1 MKKLLVIIVLG
12 LLLNTNAQAKH
23 RTFDDP
29 YYHWN
34 RFEVKGSENHYKFQ
48 SNLREDKD
56 VLKEIKNT
64 KKTGLISY
72 LLFEDDKIVI
82 DESDIPDK
90 TRKGKDNEA
99 EKIWMANENYL
110 DANVSE
116 LKKDNPYYQRRLNAL
131 LQAHSMGKSLVS
143 YVTGHAICEGYISSV
158 DEKLTGWDIIENTL
172 FDNQVLIDLL
182 NMQAGDQR
190 YVGERLKPHIDNIL
204 KNKKNKYG
212 KKINVNTVRLKTLMK
227 DYFQNTKKSRR
238 VYNYSALTTNVI
250 MNYVIFKTGD
260 DWEKLLHKVFNE
272 HVKVKDNVY
281 FHQTAPLPL
290 WGPYSGRYSFY
301 ATRYDYLRIAKTIMD
316 DWNNN
321 TCAGKYLKTIYER
334 RISKNITGYK
344 QAASVAGRT
353 KKYGGQFHFDFSGLE
368 KRKIL
373 GMDGMGGQQIIIDF
387 EKKRI
392 IVVNTLDQHYNW
404 KKIVYKNIKQ

>member
-1 MKKLLVIIVLG
+1 MVSNKIISMKKLLAIIVLG

-23 RTFDDP
+23 KTFDYP
-29 YYHWN
+29 FLYYN
-34 RFEVKGSENHYKFQ
+34 TFEAKGSENHYKFQ
-48 SNLREDKD
+48 SNLRKDKD

-90 TRKGKDNEA
+90 FQGDTIING
-99 EKIWMANENYL
+99 
-110 DANVSE
+110 
-116 LKKDNPYYQRRLNAL
+116 L
-131 LQAHSMGKSLVS
+131 LPSHSMGKSLVS

-158 DEKLTGWDIIENTL
+158 DEKLTGWDVIENTL
-172 FDNQVLIDLL
+172 YEDQVLIDLL

-190 YVGERLKPHIDNIL
+190 YVGERIKPRNDNRL
-204 KNKKNKYG
+204 KKNQSV
-212 KKINVNTVRLKTLMK
+212 NVNTIPLEILLKK
-227 DYFQNTKKSRR
+227 YFQNTKKSKP

-272 HVKVKDNVY
+272 HVKVKDSVY
-281 FHQTAPLPL
+281 FSQQTQNKNDSKNNYRIVLSAEEF
-290 WGPYSGRYSFY
+290 SGRYSFY
-301 ATRYDYLRIAKTIMD
+301 ATRYDYLRIAKTIME

-334 RISKNITGYK
+334 RINKNKKNYDGDRSGQFAVGGY
-344 QAASVAGRT
+344 T
-353 KKYGGQFHFDFSGLE
+353 KKYGGQFHFDIIGLS

-373 GMDGMGGQQIIIDF
+373 GMSGQGGQNIIIDF
-387 EKKRI
+387 DRKRI
-392 IVVNTLDQHYNW
+392 IVVNTSDKHYNW
-404 KKIVYKNIKQ
+404 KKIVYKKLKQK

>member
-1 MKKLLVIIVLG
+1 VGLNGLMKKLLAIIVLG

-29 YYHWN
+29 FYHWN
-34 RFEVKGSENHYKFQ
+34 RFEAKGSENHYKFQ

-56 VLKEIKNT
+56 VIKEIKNT
-64 KKTGLISY
+64 KRTGLISY

-90 TRKGKDNEA
+90 TRQGD
-99 EKIWMANENYL
+99 KIING
-110 DANVSE
+110 
-116 LKKDNPYYQRRLNAL
+116 L
-131 LQAHSMGKSLVS
+131 LQSHSMGKSLVS

-158 DEKLTGWDIIENTL
+158 DEKLTGWDVIENTL
-172 FDNQVLIDLL
+172 YDNQVLIDLL
-182 NMQAGDQR
+182 NMQAGDQK
-190 YVGERLKPHIDNIL
+190 YIGERIKPREDSRLKQ
-204 KNKKNKYG
+204 NKK
-212 KKINVNTVRLKTLMK
+212 ISVNTTPLKILMEK
-227 DYFQNTKKSRR
+227 YFQNTKKSKP

-281 FHQTAPLPL
+281 FHQTGQYPLK
-290 WGPYSGRYSFY
+290 GSGRYSFY

-334 RISKNITGYK
+334 RIKKNIQGYE

-353 KKYGGQFHFDFSGLE
+353 KKYGGQFHFDLDGLK

-392 IVVNTLDQHYNW
+392 IVLNTLDQHYNW
-404 KKIVYKNIKQ
+404 KKIVLKKLKQK

>member
-1 MKKLLVIIVLG
+1 MKKLLAIIVLG

-23 RTFDDP
+23 KTFDDP
-29 YYHWN
+29 FLYYKK
-34 RFEVKGSENHYKFQ
+34 FEVKGSENHYKFQ
-48 SNLREDKD
+48 SSLREDKD

-90 TRKGKDNEA
+90 TQGDEIING
-99 EKIWMANENYL
+99 
-110 DANVSE
+110 
-116 LKKDNPYYQRRLNAL
+116 L
-131 LQAHSMGKSLVS
+131 LQSHSMGKSLVS

-158 DEKLTGWDIIENTL
+158 DEKLTGWDVIENTL
-172 FDNQVLIDLL
+172 YEDQVLIDLL
-182 NMQAGDQR
+182 NMNAGDQK
-190 YVGERLKPHIDNIL
+190 YIGERNYRTDNIL
-204 KNKKNKYG
+204 HKVKIKVDEFGIENKNG
-212 KKINVNTVRLKTLMK
+212 KPINVNTIPLKKVMGLNF
-227 DYFQNTKKSRR
+227 FQNSKKSSST
-238 VYNYSALTTNVI
+238 YNYNALVTNII

-281 FHQTAPLPL
+281 FQQTVPRYMPNSMI
-290 WGPYSGRYSFY
+290 PYPTRGTGRYAFY

-334 RISKNITGYK
+334 RINKNLK
-344 QAASVAGRT
+344 REPNKNSASYT
-353 KKYGGQFHFDFSGLE
+353 KKYGGQFHFDFVGLS

-373 GMDGMGGQQIIIDF
+373 AMDGFGGQQILIDF
-387 EKKRI
+387 DTKRI
-392 IVVNTLDQHYNW
+392 IVVNSIDMHYNW
-404 KKIVYKNIKQ
+404 QKIVYKKIKQK

>member
-1 MKKLLVIIVLG
+1 MKKLLAIIVLG
-12 LLLNTNAQAKH
+12 LLLNTNVQAKH
-23 RTFDDP
+23 RTFDNP
-29 YYHWN
+29 FYWWN

-90 TRKGKDNEA
+90 TRQGD
-99 EKIWMANENYL
+99 KIING
-110 DANVSE
+110 
-116 LKKDNPYYQRRLNAL
+116 L
-131 LQAHSMGKSLVS
+131 LQSHSMGKSLVS

-158 DEKLTGWDIIENTL
+158 DEKLTGWDVIENTL
-172 FDNQVLIDLL
+172 YDNQVLIDLL

-190 YVGERLKPHIDNIL
+190 YVGERIKPHEDGTL
-204 KNKKNKYG
+204 KNKKWG
-212 KKINVNTVRLKTLMK
+212 GRKINVNTVGLKRLMK
-227 DYFQNTKKSRR
+227 KYFQNTKKSKP

-281 FHQTAPLPL
+281 FHQTVTY
-290 WGPYSGRYSFY
+290 PYKGSGRYSFF

-334 RISKNITGYK
+334 RINKNIK
-344 QAASVAGRT
+344 PERNKNSASYT
-353 KKYGGQFHFDFSGLE
+353 KKYGGQFHFDFVGLS

-373 GMDGMGGQQIIIDF
+373 AMDGFGGQQILIDF

-404 KKIVYKNIKQ
+404 KKIVYKKIKEEKLK

>member
-23 RTFDDP
+23 KTFDYP
-29 YYHWN
+29 FLHWN
-34 RFEVKGSENHYKFQ
+34 TFEAKGSENHYKFQ
-48 SNLREDKD
+48 SNLRKDKD

-64 KKTGLISY
+64 KRTGLISY

-90 TRKGKDNEA
+90 TRKGKNNEA
-99 EKIWMANENYL
+99 ERIING
-110 DANVSE
+110 
-116 LKKDNPYYQRRLNAL
+116 L
-131 LQAHSMGKSLVS
+131 LQSHSMGKSLVS

-158 DEKLTGWDIIENTL
+158 DEKLTGWDVIENTL
-172 FDNQVLIDLL
+172 YDNQVLIDLL

-190 YVGERLKPHIDNIL
+190 YIGERIKPRRDDIL
-204 KNKKNKYG
+204 KNKKDKYG
-212 KKINVNTVRLKTLMK
+212 KKINVNTVPLKTLMK

-281 FHQTAPLPL
+281 FHQTVTY
-290 WGPYSGRYSFY
+290 PYKGSGRYSFY

-334 RISKNITGYK
+334 RINKNITGYE
-344 QAASVAGRT
+344 QAAAVAGYTR
-353 KKYGGQFHFDFSGLE
+353 KYGGQFHFDFVGLK

-392 IVVNTLDQHYNW
+392 IVVNSSDQHYKW
-404 KKIVYKNIKQ
+404 KRIVYKKIKQ

>member
-1 MKKLLVIIVLG
+1 MKKLLAIIVLG

-29 YYHWN
+29 FLYYKK
-34 RFEVKGSENHYKFQ
+34 FEVKGSENHYKFQ
-48 SNLREDKD
+48 SSLREDKD

-90 TRKGKDNEA
+90 TRKGKNNEA
-99 EKIWMANENYL
+99 EKIHNG
-110 DANVSE
+110 
-116 LKKDNPYYQRRLNAL
+116 L
-131 LQAHSMGKSLVS
+131 LQSHSMGKSLVS

-158 DEKLTGWDIIENTL
+158 DEKLTGWDVIENTL
-172 FDNQVLIDLL
+172 YDNQVLIDLL
-182 NMQAGDQR
+182 NMQAGDQK
-190 YVGERLKPHIDNIL
+190 YIGERNYRTDNIL
-204 KNKKNKYG
+204 HKVKIKVDEFGIENKNG
-212 KKINVNTVRLKTLMK
+212 KPINVNTIPLKKVMGLNF
-227 DYFQNTKKSRR
+227 FQNSKKSSST
-238 VYNYSALTTNVI
+238 YNYNALVTNII

-281 FHQTAPLPL
+281 FHQTAPYPL
-290 WGPYSGRYSFY
+290 RGSGRYSFY

-334 RISKNITGYK
+334 RINKNLK
-344 QAASVAGRT
+344 REPNRNSASYT
-353 KKYGGQFHFDFSGLE
+353 KKYGGQFHFDFVGLS

-373 GMDGMGGQQIIIDF
+373 AMDGFGGQQILIDF
-387 EKKRI
+387 DTKRI
-392 IVVNTLDQHYNW
+392 IVVNSIDMHYNW
-404 KKIVYKNIKQ
+404 QKIVYKKIKQK

>member
-1 MKKLLVIIVLG
+1 MKKLLAIIVLG

-29 YYHWN
+29 FLYYKK
-34 RFEVKGSENHYKFQ
+34 FEVKGSENHYKFQ

-90 TRKGKDNEA
+90 TRKGKNNEA
-99 EKIWMANENYL
+99 EKIHNG
-110 DANVSE
+110 
-116 LKKDNPYYQRRLNAL
+116 L
-131 LQAHSMGKSLVS
+131 LQSHSMGKSLVS

-172 FDNQVLIDLL
+172 YDNQVLIDLL

-190 YVGERLKPHIDNIL
+190 YVGERLKPHEDGTL
-204 KNKKNKYG
+204 KNKKWG
-212 KKINVNTVRLKTLMK
+212 GRKINVNTVGLKRLMK
-227 DYFQNTKKSRR
+227 KYFQNTKKSKP

-281 FHQTAPLPL
+281 FHQTGQYPLK
-290 WGPYSGRYSFY
+290 GSGRYSFY

-353 KKYGGQFHFDFSGLE
+353 KKYGGQFHFDFDGLK

-404 KKIVYKNIKQ
+404 KKIVYKKIKQ

>member
-1 MKKLLVIIVLG
+1 MKKLLAIIVLG

-29 YYHWN
+29 FYHWN
-34 RFEVKGSENHYKFQ
+34 RFEAKGSENHYKFQ

-90 TRKGKDNEA
+90 TRKGKNNEA
-99 EKIWMANENYL
+99 EKIHNG
-110 DANVSE
+110 
-116 LKKDNPYYQRRLNAL
+116 L
-131 LQAHSMGKSLVS
+131 LQSHSMGKSLVS

-158 DEKLTGWDIIENTL
+158 DEKLTGWDVIENTL
-172 FDNQVLIDLL
+172 YDNQVLIDLL

-190 YVGERLKPHIDNIL
+190 YAGERLKPHEDGTL
-204 KNKKNKYG
+204 KNKKWG
-212 KKINVNTVRLKTLMK
+212 GRKINVNTVGLKRLMK
-227 DYFQNTKKSRR
+227 KYFQNTKKSKP

-281 FHQTAPLPL
+281 FHQTGQYPLK
-290 WGPYSGRYSFY
+290 GSGRYSFY

-404 KKIVYKNIKQ
+404 KKIVYKKIKQ

>member
-1 MKKLLVIIVLG
+1 MKKLLAIIVLG

-29 YYHWN
+29 FYHWN
-34 RFEVKGSENHYKFQ
+34 RFEAKGSENHYKFQ

-64 KKTGLISY
+64 KRTGLISY

-90 TRKGKDNEA
+90 TRKGKNNEA
-99 EKIWMANENYL
+99 EKIHNG
-110 DANVSE
+110 
-116 LKKDNPYYQRRLNAL
+116 L
-131 LQAHSMGKSLVS
+131 LQSHSMGKSLVS

-158 DEKLTGWDIIENTL
+158 DEKLTGWDVIENTL
-172 FDNQVLIDLL
+172 YDNQVLIDLL

-190 YVGERLKPHIDNIL
+190 YVGEKIKPHEDSTL
-204 KNKKNKYG
+204 KNKKWG
-212 KKINVNTVRLKTLMK
+212 GRKINVNTVGLKRLMK
-227 DYFQNTKKSRR
+227 KYFQNTEKSQP

-281 FHQTAPLPL
+281 FHQTGQYPLK
-290 WGPYSGRYSFY
+290 GSGRYSFY

-404 KKIVYKNIKQ
+404 KKIVYKKIKQ

>member
-1 MKKLLVIIVLG
+1 MKKLLAIIVLG

-29 YYHWN
+29 FYHWN
-34 RFEVKGSENHYKFQ
+34 RFEAKGSENHYKFQ

-56 VLKEIKNT
+56 VIKEIKNT
-64 KKTGLISY
+64 KRTGLISY

-90 TRKGKDNEA
+90 TRQGD
-99 EKIWMANENYL
+99 KIING
-110 DANVSE
+110 
-116 LKKDNPYYQRRLNAL
+116 L
-131 LQAHSMGKSLVS
+131 LQSHSMGKSLVS

-158 DEKLTGWDIIENTL
+158 DEKLTGWDVIENTL
-172 FDNQVLIDLL
+172 YDNQVLIDLL
-182 NMQAGDQR
+182 NMQAGDQK
-190 YVGERLKPHIDNIL
+190 YIGERIKPREDSRLKQ
-204 KNKKNKYG
+204 NKK
-212 KKINVNTVRLKTLMK
+212 ISVNTTPLKILMEK
-227 DYFQNTKKSRR
+227 YFQNTKKSKP

-281 FHQTAPLPL
+281 FHQTGQYPLK
-290 WGPYSGRYSFY
+290 GSGRYSFY

-334 RISKNITGYK
+334 RIKKNIQGYE

-353 KKYGGQFHFDFSGLE
+353 KKYGGQFHFDLDGLK

-392 IVVNTLDQHYNW
+392 IVLNTLDQHYNW
-404 KKIVYKNIKQ
+404 KKIVLKKLKQK

>member
-1 MKKLLVIIVLG
+1 MKKLLAIIVLG
-12 LLLNTNAQAKH
+12 LLLNTNAQAGH

-29 YYHWN
+29 LYWWN

-64 KKTGLISY
+64 KRTGLISY

-90 TRKGKDNEA
+90 TRQGD
-99 EKIWMANENYL
+99 KIING
-110 DANVSE
+110 
-116 LKKDNPYYQRRLNAL
+116 L
-131 LQAHSMGKSLVS
+131 LQSHSMGKSLVS

-158 DEKLTGWDIIENTL
+158 DEKLTGWDVIENTL

-190 YVGERLKPHIDNIL
+190 YVGERIKPRRDDIL
-204 KNKKNKYG
+204 KNKKDING
-212 KKINVNTVRLKTLMK
+212 KKISVNTTPLKRLMK
-227 DYFQNTKKSRR
+227 NYFQNTRKSNR
-238 VYNYSALTTNVI
+238 VFNYSALTTNVI

-281 FHQTAPLPL
+281 FHQTAVYPLK
-290 WGPYSGRYSFY
+290 GSGRYSFY
-301 ATRYDYLRIAKTIMD
+301 ATRYDYLRIAKTIMN

-334 RISKNITGYK
+334 RINKNITGYK
-344 QAASVAGRT
+344 QAASISGRT
-353 KKYGGQFHFDFSGLE
+353 KKYGGQFHFDLVGLK

-373 GMDGMGGQQIIIDF
+373 GMAGMGGQEIIIDF

-392 IVVNTLDQHYNW
+392 IVVNTLDQHFNW
-404 KKIVYKNIKQ
+404 KKIVYKKIKEEKFK

>member
-1 MKKLLVIIVLG
+1 MKKLLAIIVLG

-23 RTFDDP
+23 KTFDDP
-29 YYHWN
+29 FLHWN
-34 RFEVKGSENHYKFQ
+34 TFEAKGSENHYKFQ
-48 SNLREDKD
+48 SSLREDKD

-64 KKTGLISY
+64 KRTGLISY

-90 TRKGKDNEA
+90 TRKGKNNEA
-99 EKIWMANENYL
+99 ERIING
-110 DANVSE
+110 
-116 LKKDNPYYQRRLNAL
+116 L
-131 LQAHSMGKSLVS
+131 LQSHSMGKSLVS

-158 DEKLTGWDIIENTL
+158 DEKLTGWDVIENTL
-172 FDNQVLIDLL
+172 YDNQVLIDLL

-190 YVGERLKPHIDNIL
+190 YVGERIKPREDGTL
-204 KNKKNKYG
+204 KN
-212 KKINVNTVRLKTLMK
+212 
-227 DYFQNTKKSRR
+227 
-238 VYNYSALTTNVI
+238 NYSALTTNVI

-404 KKIVYKNIKQ
+404 KKIVYKKIKQ

>member
-1 MKKLLVIIVLG
+1 MKKLLAIIVLG
-12 LLLNTNAQAKH
+12 LLLNTNVQAKH
-23 RTFDDP
+23 KTFDDP
-29 YYHWN
+29 LYHYN
-34 RFEVKGSENHYKFQ
+34 RWEVKGSENHYKFQ
-48 SNLREDKD
+48 SSLREDKD

-64 KKTGLISY
+64 KRTGLISY

-90 TRKGKDNEA
+90 TRQGD
-99 EKIWMANENYL
+99 KIING
-110 DANVSE
+110 
-116 LKKDNPYYQRRLNAL
+116 L
-131 LQAHSMGKSLVS
+131 LQSHSMGKSLVS

-158 DEKLTGWDIIENTL
+158 DEKLTGWDVIENTL
-172 FDNQVLIDLL
+172 YDNQVLIDLL

-190 YVGERLKPHIDNIL
+190 YIGERIKPRHDGYL
-204 KNKKNKYG
+204 KNKKWG
-212 KKINVNTVRLKTLMK
+212 GRKINVNTVGLKRLMK
-227 DYFQNTKKSRR
+227 KYFQNTEKSQP

-272 HVKVKDNVY
+272 HVKVKDKVY

-334 RISKNITGYK
+334 RINKNRKESSYEPK
-344 QAASVAGRT
+344 SAGSYSR
-353 KKYGGQFHFDFSGLE
+353 KYGGQFHFDITGLS

-373 GMDGMGGQQIIIDF
+373 AMDGFGGQQILIDF

-392 IVVNTLDQHYNW
+392 NVVNTLDMHYNW
-404 KKIVYKNIKQ
+404 RKIVYKKIKK

>member
-1 MKKLLVIIVLG
+1 MRSGVKMGLMKKLLAIIVLG

-23 RTFDDP
+23 KTFDDP
-29 YYHWN
+29 FLHWN
-34 RFEVKGSENHYKFQ
+34 TFEAKGSENHYKFQ
-48 SNLREDKD
+48 SSLREDKD

-90 TRKGKDNEA
+90 TRQGDQIING
-99 EKIWMANENYL
+99 
-110 DANVSE
+110 
-116 LKKDNPYYQRRLNAL
+116 L
-131 LQAHSMGKSLVS
+131 LQSHSMGKSLVS

-172 FDNQVLIDLL
+172 YDNQVLIDLL

-190 YVGERLKPHIDNIL
+190 LIGERIKPRRDGIL
-204 KNKKNKYG
+204 KNKKDKYG
-212 KKINVNTVRLKTLMK
+212 KKINVNTTPLKTLMK

-272 HVKVKDNVY
+272 HVKVKDSVY

-334 RISKNITGYK
+334 RISKDIQGYK
-344 QAASVAGRT
+344 VAGISGYA
-353 KKYGGQFHFDFSGLE
+353 KKYGGQFHFDFDGLK

-373 GMDGMGGQQIIIDF
+373 GMSGMGGQNIMIDF
-387 EKKRI
+387 ERKRI
-392 IVVNTLDQHYNW
+392 LLDHYINGYIKIEFLLFFIVSSFLVYLAN
-404 KKIVYKNIKQ
+404 KKKY

>member
-1 MKKLLVIIVLG
+1 MKKLLGIVVLG

-23 RTFDDP
+23 KTFDDP
-29 YYHWN
+29 FLHWN
-34 RFEVKGSENHYKFQ
+34 TFEAKGSENHYKFQ
-48 SNLREDKD
+48 SNLRKDKD

-90 TRKGKDNEA
+90 TRKGKNNEA
-99 EKIWMANENYL
+99 ERIING
-110 DANVSE
+110 
-116 LKKDNPYYQRRLNAL
+116 L
-131 LQAHSMGKSLVS
+131 LQSHSMGKSLVS

-158 DEKLTGWDIIENTL
+158 DEKLTGWDVIENTL
-172 FDNQVLIDLL
+172 YDNQVLIDLL

-190 YVGERLKPHIDNIL
+190 YIGERIKPRRDDIL
-204 KNKKNKYG
+204 KNKKDIYG
-212 KKINVNTVRLKTLMK
+212 KKISVNTTPLKILMK
-227 DYFQNTKKSRR
+227 NYFQNTKKSRR
-238 VYNYSALTTNVI
+238 VFNYSALTTNVI

-281 FHQTAPLPL
+281 FHQTGQYPLK
-290 WGPYSGRYSFY
+290 GSGRYSFY

-353 KKYGGQFHFDFSGLE
+353 KKYGGQFHFDFDGLK

-373 GMDGMGGQQIIIDF
+373 GMSGMAGQQIIIDF

-404 KKIVYKNIKQ
+404 KKIVYKKIKQ